1 MRRTASFFIDVLPIV
16 GLQYLLALRFR
27 SFVVPIGIAL
37 ALWVLAP
44 GSLGW
49 QFNLP
54 TSDERGRLEGSIYLF
69 PYGSAAIDYTTEVQ
83 SRVNHQLPA
92 STRVLALGC
101 FAAFTLAGYV
111 L

>member
-37 ALWVLAP
+37 ALWVLAL

-49 QFNLP
+49 QFN
-54 TSDERGRLEGSIYLF
+54 YLF

-111 L
+111 LYVGKNERG